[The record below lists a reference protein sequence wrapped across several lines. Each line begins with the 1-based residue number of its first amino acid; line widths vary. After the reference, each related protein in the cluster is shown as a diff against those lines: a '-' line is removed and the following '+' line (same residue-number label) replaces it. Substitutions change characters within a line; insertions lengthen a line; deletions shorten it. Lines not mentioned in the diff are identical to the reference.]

1 MIFFFLLIIVLILI
15 DVYALQG
22 IKVLTTSLNNSS
34 WALFIQYSY
43 WFITWGSFIILL
55 YGMYQ
60 FRQTHSMSAIS
71 KWALN
76 MFVTL
81 FVTKIFFIIILFSE
95 DLFRLIQG
103 TVSQFSSTNHSDSPF
118 LPSRRLFF
126 SQVALGIAS
135 VPFVAFLYGVTK
147 GKYNYKVHR
156 QILYFD
162 NLPETFEG
170 FTITQISDIH
180 SGSFDDIESVKKGV
194 ELAKGQQS
202 DLFVFTGDLV
212 NNVATE
218 IEPYIDL
225 FSKIEAPH
233 GKYSILGNH
242 DYGDYISWPNDAEK
256 VANLNL
262 LKKQHSKMGF
272 SLLLDEHI
280 TLEKNG
286 EKIYLLGVE
295 NWGVGFG
302 KRGNLEKSLNGLN
315 ATDFKI
321 LLSHDPSHWEQ
332 EVKQHP
338 NKINLTLSGH
348 THGAQMGVEIPGF
361 KWSPVQFRYAHW
373 AGLKIEF
380 ERSIYINRGFGFL
393 AFAGRVGIWPEIT
406 VLELRR
412 TA

>member
-1 MIFFFLLIIVLILI
+1 M
-15 DVYALQG
+15 
-22 IKVLTTSLNNSS
+22 
-34 WALFIQYSY
+34 
-43 WFITWGSFIILL
+43 
-55 YGMYQ
+55 
-60 FRQTHSMSAIS
+60 
-71 KWALN
+71 
-76 MFVTL
+76 
-81 FVTKIFFIIILFSE
+81 
-95 DLFRLIQG
+95 
-103 TVSQFSSTNHSDSPF
+103 
-118 LPSRRLFF
+118 
-126 SQVALGIAS
+126 
-135 VPFVAFLYGVTK
+135 
-147 GKYNYKVHR
+147 
-156 QILYFD
+156 
-162 NLPETFEG
+162 
-170 FTITQISDIH
+170 
-180 SGSFDDIESVKKGV
+180 
-194 ELAKGQQS
+194 AKGQQS

-321 LLSHDPSHWEQ
+321 LLSLYK
-332 EVKQHP
+332 V
-338 NKINLTLSGH
+338 
-348 THGAQMGVEIPGF
+348 
-361 KWSPVQFRYAHW
+361 
-373 AGLKIEF
+373 
-380 ERSIYINRGFGFL
+380 
-393 AFAGRVGIWPEIT
+393 
-406 VLELRR
+406 
-412 TA
+412 